1 MANAYDFIMEL
12 PNQFK
17 TEVGERGTMLSG
29 GQKQRIAIARALI
42 QNPEIMILDEATSA
56 LDTESER
63 LVQDALDKLM
73 VNRTTFVIAH
83 RLSTIINADKIVVME
98 NGEIKE
104 VGNHQELLR
113 LNGLYRHLYEIQF
126 GKQEKNIESEELE
139 KEAVL
144 V

>member
-1 MANAYDFIMEL
+1 
-12 PNQFK
+12 
-17 TEVGERGTMLSG
+17 
-29 GQKQRIAIARALI
+29 
-42 QNPEIMILDEATSA
+42 MILDEATSA

-104 VGNHQELLR
+104 IGNHKELLR

-126 GKQEKNIESEELE
+126 GKQEEI
-139 KEAVL
+139 KEVVL